1 MVYLHLYTVERS
13 AHCQFL
19 FCSGMGFFTAYE
31 VDVLRESGM
40 VFGRVMYKASTSRVT
55 ICPLIP

>member
-13 AHCQFL
+13 VHRQFL
-19 FCSGMGFFTAYE
+19 LCSVMCFFTAYE
-31 VDVLRESGM
+31 TDELRESGM